1 LRKAGRSAEVCVVR
15 IRSITRIDLARDCAR
30 GTKAI
35 VAIILAATFAIPVA
49 CAAGVPVEVTADD
62 VFARVTISASHARGG
77 DQLGVAAEI
86 TVAPGWHIYGLPLPD
101 GDGLTPTSIVFDP
114 DVLASQSIRM
124 PAPTPLKFPA
134 LNVTYPVY
142 TGVIK
147 AAGHLTLKPQLK
159 PGDYRIA
166 GTLNFQ
172 ECNDSMCK
180 MPQALRFELPIQI
193 SP

>member
-1 LRKAGRSAEVCVVR
+1 MRIEFGRA
-15 IRSITRIDLARDCAR
+15 CAR
-30 GTKAI
+30 GAAAIAAALI
-35 VAIILAATFAIPVA
+35 VATIAIRAA
-49 CAAGVPVEVTADD
+49 CAAGLPVEVTAED
-62 VFARVTISASHARGG
+62 VFAQVTLSASHARSGE
-77 DQLGVAAEI
+77 QLGVAAAI

-114 DVLASQSIRM
+114 DVLASQSVRM

-147 AAGHLTLKPQLK
+147 AAGHLTLKQDLK
-159 PGDYRIA
+159 PGNYQIA

-180 MPQALRFELPIQI
+180 MPQALRFDLPIQI
-193 SP
+193 N

>member
-1 LRKAGRSAEVCVVR
+1 MR
-15 IRSITRIDLARDCAR
+15 IEFSRAWAR
-30 GTKAI
+30 GA
-35 VAIILAATFAIPVA
+35 VAIAAALIAATIAIGVA
-49 CAAGVPVEVTADD
+49 YAAGLPVEVTAED
-62 VFARVTISASHARGG
+62 VFAQVTLSARHAGSG
-77 DQLGVAAEI
+77 DQLGVAAAI

-101 GDGLTPTSIVFDP
+101 GDGLTPTSIVFASDL
-114 DVLASQSIRM
+114 LASQSIRM

-147 AAGHLTLKPQLK
+147 ASGHLTLKQNLK
-159 PGDYRIA
+159 PGAYRLA

-180 MPQALRFELPIQI
+180 MPQALPFELPIQI
-193 SP
+193 NPQGAAR

>member
-1 LRKAGRSAEVCVVR
+1 MRIEV
-15 IRSITRIDLARDCAR
+15 SQACAR
-30 GTKAI
+30 GAI
-35 VAIILAATFAIPVA
+35 AVAVAIIAATIAIRVA
-49 CAAGVPVEVTADD
+49 YAAGLPAEVTAED
-62 VFARVTISASHARGG
+62 VFAQVILSASHARSG

-101 GDGLTPTSIVFDP
+101 GDGLTPTSIVFASDL
-114 DVLASQSIRM
+114 LASQSIRM

-147 AAGHLTLKPQLK
+147 ASGHLKLKHDLK
-159 PGDYRIA
+159 PGAYRIA
-166 GTLNFQ
+166 GTLKFQ

-180 MPQALRFELPIQI
+180 MPQALPFELPIQI
-193 SP
+193 N